1 MLEEAIR
8 TYLYKKK
15 IPNIRLKAVL
25 FDMDGVLFD
34 SMKNHSM
41 AWHQAMERFGM
52 HLSLE
57 EAYLHEG
64 RTGAGTIQIVS
75 QRERGYQADEAE
87 IQAIYQTKSDIFN
100 QLPKP
105 LPMEGAAE
113 VLAAVADTNLDIMVV
128 TGSGQH
134 SLIDKLDHAYPGY
147 FKREK
152 MITAYDVKQGKPHP
166 EPYLMALQ
174 KLGIQPHEAVV
185 VENAPLGV
193 QAGVAAGIFTI
204 AVNTG
209 PIPDE
214 ALLQQ
219 GANLLFPSMKSLS
232 VAWHTFVQACSQIK
246 ITSQEDFIV

>member
-1 MLEEAIR
+1 MLEEAIIK
-8 TYLYKKK
+8 YLRDKD
-15 IPNIRLKAVL
+15 IPQIRLKAVL

-34 SMKNHSM
+34 SMRNHSM
-41 AWHQAMERFGM
+41 AWHQAMELFGM
-52 HLSLE
+52 HLSRE

-75 QRERGYQADEAE
+75 QRERGYEADETE
-87 IQAIYQTKSDIFN
+87 IQAIYQTKSEIFN

-113 VLAAVADTNLDIMVV
+113 VLAAVSKTGLEMMVV

-152 MITAYDVKQGKPHP
+152 MITAYDVKHGKPHP

-174 KLGIQPHEAVV
+174 KLGIQPHEAIVI
-185 VENAPLGV
+185 ENAPLGV
-193 QAGVAAGIFTI
+193 AAGVAANIFTI

-209 PIPDE
+209 PIPDDV
-214 ALLQQ
+214 LTQQ
-219 GANLLFPSMKSLS
+219 GANLLFPSMSAL
-232 VAWHTFVQACSQIK
+232 AIQWHTFAQTCLNTHIDNKS
-246 ITSQEDFIV
+246 